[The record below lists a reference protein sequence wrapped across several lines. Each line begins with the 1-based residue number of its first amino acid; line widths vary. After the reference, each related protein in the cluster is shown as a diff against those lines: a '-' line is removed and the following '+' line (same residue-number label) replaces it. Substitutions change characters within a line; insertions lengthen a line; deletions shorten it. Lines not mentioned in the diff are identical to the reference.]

1 MNSLSDFKNVYH
13 FGHNKLSL
21 HLPTNFILT
30 AIGQY
35 MCGAAVAAAAAIA
48 ATAAVAATGHLSY
61 LKDMTSTTNCSNPRQ
76 AYSLCDLLNA
86 VLFGQNKL
94 VKARK

>member
-1 MNSLSDFKNVYH
+1 
-13 FGHNKLSL
+13 
-21 HLPTNFILT
+21 
-30 AIGQY
+30 

>member
-1 MNSLSDFKNVYH
+1 MFIILAT
-13 FGHNKLSL
+13 
-21 HLPTNFILT
+21 TNYLFICPQIFFLT